1 MREAQCVR
9 YPIKPGQRETM
20 VNWIARLKDRSAEV
34 TEAMAEAGLVAEA
47 VFLERSADGDHV
59 LIYTDT
65 KDLTAANEALAPLS
79 IAAGP
84 GIQPT
89 HGRDSGSGESSG
101 ARSNLSHALT
111 GRLATVWVVWGELLL
126 RHVPR
131 TRIRHA
137 HCFHCAA

>member
-65 KDLTAANEALAPLS
+65 KDLTAANEALARSRLPLVREFNQLM
-79 IAAGP
+79 A
-84 GIQPT
+84 
-89 HGRDSGSGESSG
+89 E
-101 ARSNLSHALT
+101 
-111 GRLATVWVVWGELLL
+111 TVDLEKAVVLD
-126 RHVPR
+126 PIYR
-131 TRIRHA
+131 TP
-137 HCFHCAA
+137 